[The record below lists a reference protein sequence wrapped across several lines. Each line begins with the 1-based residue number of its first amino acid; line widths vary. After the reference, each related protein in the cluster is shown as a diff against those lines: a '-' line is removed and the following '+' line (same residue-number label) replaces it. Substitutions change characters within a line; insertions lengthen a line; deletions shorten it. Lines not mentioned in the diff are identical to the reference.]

1 MEALILVFVVL
12 AMFGAL
18 AALLVADSPER
29 FEDTQPNHNAG
40 GNW

>member
-1 MEALILVFVVL
+1 MEAVILVFVVL

-18 AALLVADSPER
+18 AALVVADSPER
-29 FEDTQPNHNAG
+29 FEDTEPTYSPR